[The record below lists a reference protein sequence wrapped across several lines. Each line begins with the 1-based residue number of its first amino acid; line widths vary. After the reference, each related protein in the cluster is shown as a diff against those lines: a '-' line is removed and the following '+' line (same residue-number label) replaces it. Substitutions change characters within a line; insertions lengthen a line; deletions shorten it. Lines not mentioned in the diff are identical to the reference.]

1 MPKSEIGKDKQ
12 LIEEIFAKHV
22 FSQVELLELSRELGR
37 TCTQISKLESEKSAV
52 TKDFGGRIESQE
64 IKRDGLVD
72 NVTSGYRMQPTNCIV
87 VFDPK
92 NRSKY
97 YFKQNPD
104 GTKGDFVERREM
116 SQADFQIELSG
127 TESAPVKA

>member
-92 NRSKY
+92 NRSKD